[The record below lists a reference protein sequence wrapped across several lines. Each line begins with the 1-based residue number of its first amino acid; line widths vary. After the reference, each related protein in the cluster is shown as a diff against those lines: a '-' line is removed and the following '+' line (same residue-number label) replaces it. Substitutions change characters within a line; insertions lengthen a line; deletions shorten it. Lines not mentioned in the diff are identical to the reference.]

1 MLNIQTDIVANTKST
16 LLATID
22 KGIES
27 MLEKFSADILNL
39 ELSILHQYKLYNEQA
54 QNIQG
59 IFDRLDDNI
68 DYVFSEHR
76 KTLCYS
82 IENLFNELRDNKQLL
97 DLTSNRLAEAK

>member
-1 MLNIQTDIVANTKST
+1 MLNVQTDIVANTKAV
-16 LLATID
+16 LLASID

-27 MLEKFSADILNL
+27 ILEKFSADILNL

-59 IFDRLDDNI
+59 IFDCLEDNI

-82 IENLFNELRDNKQLL
+82 IENLLNELKKNKELL
-97 DLTSNRLAEAK
+97 RLSNQLAEAK